1 MSGRRALGL
10 ADSGVLLALVWYPG
24 WRAWVD
30 GQPAPVLRAYTT
42 LRAVPMPA
50 GAHVV
55 ILRYE
60 PLSVRLGLALS
71 GMAFALLCLSAFH
84 GRP

>member
-1 MSGRRALGL
+1 
-10 ADSGVLLALVWYPG
+10 
-24 WRAWVD
+24 
-30 GQPAPVLRAYTT
+30 VLRAYTT
-42 LRAVPMPA
+42 LRAVPVPA

-71 GMAFALLCLSAFH
+71 GMAFALLCLDLL
-84 GRP
+84 RRKP